1 VRAVSI
7 ATFLPIGGQGNGR
20 GPIVKEGEADPP
32 ANQGVGSSCS
42 FVGPKYFATMRT
54 PLALGREFT
63 EHDGADAPPVVIVN
77 QEFARKFY
85 GSEQNALGK
94 RFRFWQGTPLME
106 IVGIAKDGHYE
117 SLYEDQQ
124 PYMFLPE
131 YQNYQPQMVLLVS
144 ANSADD
150 LKSAVENA
158 RHEIDQM
165 DSRIP
170 VFGLTLGEANMSY
183 AYWAPRM
190 AAGMATAFGL
200 LALLLATMGLYS
212 MMTYAVSQRTR
223 EIGIRMA
230 LGAQSSN
237 VLRMMIWRGIS
248 LALAGA
254 VIGLAAALALTR
266 VAKNLLFNVSATDP
280 ATFAL
285 IALLLVAVALIAS
298 YIPARRATKV
308 DPLEALRHE

>member
-1 VRAVSI
+1 DS
-7 ATFLPIGGQGNGR
+7 
-20 GPIVKEGEADPP
+20 
-32 ANQGVGSSCS
+32 
-42 FVGPKYFATMRT
+42 
-54 PLALGREFT
+54 
-63 EHDGADAPPVVIVN
+63 PPVVIVN

-94 RFRFWQGTPLME
+94 SFRFWQGTPLME
-106 IVGIAKDGHYE
+106 IIGIANDGHYE

-131 YQNYQPQMVLLVS
+131 YQNYQPQMMLLVS

-158 RHEIDQM
+158 RNEIDQM

-170 VFGLTLGEANMSY
+170 VFGLRLGEANMSY

-212 MMTYAVSQRTR
+212 MMMY
-223 EIGIRMA
+223 
-230 LGAQSSN
+230 
-237 VLRMMIWRGIS
+237 
-248 LALAGA
+248 
-254 VIGLAAALALTR
+254 
-266 VAKNLLFNVSATDP
+266 
-280 ATFAL
+280 
-285 IALLLVAVALIAS
+285 
-298 YIPARRATKV
+298 
-308 DPLEALRHE
+308 